1 MTTLDELE
9 AIRARHEETHAK
21 YTAQGITLDGA
32 AVPRAHVD
40 RATLLRLLDAAREE
54 LRQVREAARPFLR
67 DRAEI
72 ADGIPDDTSF
82 SMVEFRDL
90 GVAEFTV
97 GDLRRLAAALAKDA
111 TT

>member
-1 MTTLDELE
+1 MTDEIKT
-9 AIRARHEETHAK
+9 IRARYEADP
-21 YTAQGITLDGA
+21 YDRSQ
-32 AVPRAHVD
+32 AVAD
-40 RATLLRLLDAAREE
+40 RATLLRLLDAARAELAEE
-54 LRQVREAARPFLR
+54 RAKIREAAGPFVR

-82 SMVEFRDL
+82 SMVEFHDL